1 MEDSELLLSGYCT
14 RGAPVKKSLG
24 GKEYEIEQYQG
35 DHANEYCVYEMKN
48 GVRDGR
54 AELFDDGVVK
64 MRWQMKN
71 GVRDGCYVLFDKGIV
86 VREGMWNTSDS
97 GEERIINNTQEELR
111 MTIRKNGE
119 VVYIGD
125 YNEKLERNGYGFK
138 YESGLVKHYGKWEND
153 KLVELKQR
161 FVSEKEMYEY
171 ANGSTFD
178 LLSHRPIYIGGYKQ
192 DETSGLMKRHG
203 PGRSLD
209 SRTGVCEYESEWENG
224 VENESKRVLLYDG
237 WYRKHTANKSTGRAV
252 TDTNSIFIGT
262 RVLIKYP
269 SETEELR
276 VENNDFNEPNMTE
289 LKLTELARL
298 KRIVIGD
305 TCFSK
310 VRTFELNGLNA
321 LESVVIGKKNFTVTT
336 AGPRRDGYCRIVS
349 CPRLQSIQMGDWSFG
364 DYHTFELAN
373 LPTLQ
378 SIQMGECC
386 FYWSPLFSLASRSGG
401 LE

>member
-1 MEDSELLLSGYCT
+1 
-14 RGAPVKKSLG
+14 
-24 GKEYEIEQYQG
+24 
-35 DHANEYCVYEMKN
+35 
-48 GVRDGR
+48 
-54 AELFDDGVVK
+54 
-64 MRWQMKN
+64 
-71 GVRDGCYVLFDKGIV
+71 
-86 VREGMWNTSDS
+86 
-97 GEERIINNTQEELR
+97 
-111 MTIRKNGE
+111 
-119 VVYIGD
+119 
-125 YNEKLERNGYGFK
+125 
-138 YESGLVKHYGKWEND
+138 
-153 KLVELKQR
+153 
-161 FVSEKEMYEY
+161 
-171 ANGSTFD
+171 
-178 LLSHRPIYIGGYKQ
+178 
-192 DETSGLMKRHG
+192 
-203 PGRSLD
+203 
-209 SRTGVCEYESEWENG
+209 
-224 VENESKRVLLYDG
+224 
-237 WYRKHTANKSTGRAV
+237 
-252 TDTNSIFIGT
+252 
-262 RVLIKYP
+262 
-269 SETEELR
+269 
-276 VENNDFNEPNMTE
+276 MTE